1 MDGNSG
7 EHARKILTSK
17 WYCGTRL
24 LKVVNGKIEIIRGR
38 SRENTTVLMDDRF
51 CYYLRVRYCE
61 CDAQKVVFNAHYG
74 NYVGLAANEFL
85 RFLPV
90 DQDLV
95 DGNLDYQLVKQ
106 TLQWKSPARFDQVL
120 GISVSIKHVGSTSFT
135 IDTDIRIAGEERV
148 IASAETVR
156 VLLDAKTMTK
166 KPISAALREAMEK
179 GALGVV
185 VDHAGYL
192 RR

>member
-1 MDGNSG
+1 
-7 EHARKILTSK
+7 
-17 WYCGTRL
+17 
-24 LKVVNGKIEIIRGR
+24 
-38 SRENTTVLMDDRF
+38 MDDRF

-61 CDAQKVVFNAHYG
+61 CDAQKVVFNANYG

-85 RFLPV
+85 RNLPV

-106 TLQWKSPARFDQVL
+106 TIEWRAPARYDQVL
-120 GISVSIKHVGSTSFT
+120 GVSVSIKHLGRTSFT
-135 IDTDIRIAGEERV
+135 IATDIRIAGKEGI
-148 IASAETVR
+148 IATAETVR

-166 KPISAALREAMEK
+166 SPIPDDLRVAMEK
-179 GALGVV
+179 GAPGVV

-192 RR
+192 HR